1 MFKTLFQLLL
11 LLLVGKQF
19 AMGSFTALRTGK
31 LKLSSNDKTK
41 DVDAMDFKTSG
52 GDHQL
57 QPESPHA
64 LVLPKDPRDRMVIMH
79 GTPSSEKSAAPHP
92 RSTVEATEMA
102 VEKAMSDA
110 LI

>member
-1 MFKTLFQLLL
+1 LI
-11 LLLVGKQF
+11 
-19 AMGSFTALRTGK
+19 
-31 LKLSSNDKTK
+31 KLSQKNQFLIIFLLK
-41 DVDAMDFKTSG
+41 G
-52 GDHQL
+52 LGDHQK

-64 LVLPKDPRDRMVIMH
+64 LVLPKDPRERMATMH
-79 GTPSSEKSAAPHP
+79 ETPSSEKSAAPHP